1 MTGTRGG
8 EGVVVDV
15 GVAGSGVGEGDG
27 VGVDGSGVGEGDR
40 VGVTVGSGVGVAVG
54 GKVSV
59 GVGGIAVGVAEGSGV
74 SVAVGGGA
82 VVTLATADGEGVL
95 TPSKPQGCPT
105 IKVPHSRM
113 IRTAAR
119 MTTVFFLF

>member
-1 MTGTRGG
+1 MA
-8 EGVVVDV
+8 V
-15 GVAGSGVGEGDG
+15 GVAVAGSRVGEGDG

-54 GKVSV
+54 DKVSV
-59 GVGGIAVGVAEGSGV
+59 GVGGMAVGVAEGWDV
-74 SVAVGGGA
+74 LVAVGGGA
-82 VVTLATADGEGVL
+82 VVTLATTDGEGVL

-105 IKVPHSRM
+105 VKAPHNRM
-113 IRTAAR
+113 TRTAAR